1 MCASPLFGARSLG
14 RRSLTRFAHGW
25 CTLLWACKGAAADAH
40 ALGAGSARVP
50 ATGFKS
56 MRTPVTITRASEMR
70 LPSAHTCA
78 NQLVL
83 SEYTDKE
90 LLRQHI
96 QEVLQQPAA
105 FHFR

>member
-1 MCASPLFGARSLG
+1 
-14 RRSLTRFAHGW
+14 
-25 CTLLWACKGAAADAH
+25 
-40 ALGAGSARVP
+40 
-50 ATGFKS
+50 